1 MNPLAWLR
9 QSNGQANGQALA
21 FAQALAHEAVLPF
34 TVLAAPARGGLEVA
48 TFGPR
53 SDEMRTW
60 IAKRAARRLYV
71 LTAQASAPLAGR
83 AISENQLAHTRV
95 TAVAVPMAAAR
106 ALQAFR
112 PAPSII
118 VETPRGLAAAWR
130 LHNPAAP
137 EKARELAMQ
146 IAAKL
151 GGTPLEHLF
160 PLPGCGGVRLTKHA
174 KGPAHWA
181 LVTAFDAALG
191 NDRAAETA
199 ANEPLFAPA
208 DSFEIEATDWLWPN
222 VIACGDLTLLG
233 GAPGMGKSQV
243 AIYAAAT
250 VSRGGTWPGT
260 NAGDG
265 TRAQRGSIILCETED
280 RPGQALRPRLEAAGA
295 DLARVSFGKHMDLSA
310 GMGELARQAT
320 SLPDLRL
327 LVLSPVLTFFGPTS
341 NDDNTVRA
349 KLRPLLEW
357 AASRNV
363 AVLGIIHPLKQ
374 GSAEVFAGCDAYRRA
389 CRAAWRLAFD
399 PADDEPI
406 EKLKRRVLFAAKVNN
421 APDDFRLG
429 YRIEGVKLP
438 GGISTSRVVFL
449 PPRGEAKGE
458 GETPAPA
465 AKRTMNAAA
474 VRSWLA
480 EQLADGRG
488 DGADLK
494 IAAAAAG
501 VSLPGLYRAADALGV
516 IREPIEGTPRKMWR
530 LP

>member
-53 SDEMRTW
+53 SDEMRAW
-60 IAKRAARRLYV
+60 IAKRAARRLYM

-83 AISENQLAHTRV
+83 AISESSLLHTRMV
-95 TAVAVPMAAAR
+95 AVAIPAGQRR
-106 ALQAFR
+106 ALDSFR

-118 VETPRGLAAAWR
+118 AETPRGFAAAWR

-137 EKARELAMQ
+137 EKARELAAQ
-146 IAAKL
+146 IAAHL
-151 GGTPLEHLF
+151 GGSPLDHLF
-160 PLPGCGGVRLTKHA
+160 PLPGIGNVRLLKHL
-174 KGPAHWA
+174 KGPSSWT
-181 LVTAFDAALG
+181 LPTAFDVALG
-191 NDRAAETA
+191 NGAATETA
-199 ANEPLFAPA
+199 ASEPLFVSAA
-208 DSFEIEATDWLWPN
+208 DFEMEATDWLWPN
-222 VIACGDLTLLG
+222 IIACGDLTLLG

-250 VSRGGTWPGT
+250 VSRGGPWP
-260 NAGDG
+260 DG
-265 TRAQRGSIILCETED
+265 SRAQRGSIILCETED
-280 RPGQALRPRLEAAGA
+280 RPESALRPRLEAVGA

-310 GMGELARQAT
+310 SMAALAAQAER
-320 SLPDLRL
+320 LPDLRL

-363 AVLGIIHPLKQ
+363 AVLGIIHPVKT

-421 APDDFRLG
+421 APDALRLA
-429 YRIEGVKLP
+429 YRIQGVELP
-438 GGISTSRVVFL
+438 GGISTSRVVFS
-449 PPRGEAKGE
+449 KH
-458 GETPAPA
+458 PA
-465 AKRTMNAAA
+465 
-474 VRSWLA
+474 LA
-480 EQLADGRG
+480 EAPKVAEAPKARTLNPADARAWLTAQLADGPRSSG
-488 DGADLK
+488 QLK
-494 IAAAAAG
+494 ETMEAAG
-501 VSLPGLYRAADALGV
+501 LSWESTKPALYRAAADLNIA
-516 IREPIEGTPRKMWR
+516 R
-530 LP
+530 LPILGSRLKLWVLP

>member
-53 SDEMRTW
+53 SDEMRGW

-71 LTAQASAPLAGR
+71 LTAQASAPLAGW
-83 AISENQLAHTRV
+83 AISENDLVHTRV
-95 TAVAVPMAAAR
+95 TAVAMPAGQSR
-106 ALQAFR
+106 ALSAFR

-118 VETPRGLAAAWR
+118 VETPKGLAAAWR
-130 LHNPAAP
+130 LHNPASP
-137 EKARELAMQ
+137 EKARELAAK
-146 IAAKL
+146 IADKL

-160 PLPGCGGVRLTKHA
+160 PLPGCGGAKLIKHA
-174 KGPAHWA
+174 KGPHHWA

-191 NDRAAETA
+191 NGADPETPAGESLFTPAAAVEM
-199 ANEPLFAPA
+199 
-208 DSFEIEATDWLWPN
+208 EATDWLWPGI
-222 VIACGDLTLLG
+222 IACGDLTLLG

-250 VSRGGTWPGT
+250 VSRGGPWP
-260 NAGDG
+260 DG
-265 TRAQRGSIILCETED
+265 SRAQRGSIILCETED
-280 RPGQALRPRLEAAGA
+280 RPESALRPRLEAAGA

-310 GMGELARQAT
+310 SMAALAAQAER
-320 SLPDLRL
+320 LPDLRL

-363 AVLGIIHPLKQ
+363 AVLGIIHPLKT

-421 APDDFRLG
+421 APDALRLA
-429 YRIEGVKLP
+429 YRIQGVELP
-438 GGISTSRVVFL
+438 GGISTSRVVFS
-449 PPRGEAKGE
+449 KH
-458 GETPAPA
+458 PA
-465 AKRTMNAAA
+465 
-474 VRSWLA
+474 LA
-480 EQLADGRG
+480 EAPKVAEAPKARTLNPADARAWLTAQLADGPQSSG
-488 DGADLK
+488 QLK
-494 IAAAAAG
+494 ETMEAAG
-501 VSLPGLYRAADALGV
+501 LSWESTKPALYRAAADLNIA
-516 IREPIEGTPRKMWR
+516 R
-530 LP
+530 LPILGSRLKLWVLP